1 MIWAKH
7 TFTLGRADYQRQY
20 EPILYGWPAGHDRY
34 WCGARDQG
42 DVWFV
47 DKPARN
53 DLHPTM
59 KPVALVERAIRNS
72 SKTRDIV
79 LDPFGGSGSTLIAC
93 EKAGR
98 QARLVEL
105 DPKYCDVIVQRW
117 QDWAGGHGGAGG
129 GRPELR
135 RDRRRARG
143 RGGVAESRGAIGA
156 SGKRPSRW
164 RPDAYIR

>member
-1 MIWAKH
+1 M
-7 TFTLGRADYQRQY
+7 
-20 EPILYGWPAGHDRY
+20 LYGWREGRDHY

-42 DVWFV
+42 DFWHY

-93 EKAGR
+93 QKTGR
-98 QARLVEL
+98 QARLIEL
-105 DPKYCDVIVQRW
+105 DPKYVDVIIQRW
-117 QDWAGGHGGAGG
+117 QDWTGATAVLEGDGRSFGALAGQ
-129 GRPELR
+129 R
-135 RDRRRARG
+135 
-143 RGGVAESRGAIGA
+143 RGA
-156 SGKRPSRW
+156 
-164 RPDAYIR
+164 

>member
-7 TFTLGRADYQRQY
+7 AFTLGRADNQRQY

-42 DVWFV
+42 DVWFH

-53 DLHPTM
+53 ELHPTQ

-72 SKTRDIV
+72 SKTKDIV
-79 LDPFGGSGSTLIAC
+79 LDPFAGSGSTLIAC
-93 EKAGR
+93 ERADR

-105 DPKYCDVIVQRW
+105 DARYCDVIVRRW
-117 QDWAGGHGGAGG
+117 QEWAGEVAGLDED
-129 GRPELR
+129 GRTYDE
-135 RDRRRARG
+135 
-143 RGGVAESRGAIGA
+143 VAA
-156 SGKRPSRW
+156 SQAAQQT
-164 RPDAYIR
+164 PD